1 MGLAASQ
8 GRLLLLT
15 ARKSDLE
22 LQAQSITQQRLLLAI
37 QQETIAE
44 EYADKTNNQ
53 IFQIRLDG
61 ASEYSPLSIAS
72 LNSLLNGNATSD
84 YKLSAD
90 KSEVTSGKY
99 GIFDTRTNKYIDP
112 KDIKGDTGD
121 TPYSKL
127 QQNLESGAWVIRTP
141 ETRVEAAAGASG
153 TREVKTMGDL
163 MIGADSRFRQ
173 TYFTQDDNKAKAD
186 YDKAMARVQRLDKQ
200 LELKL
205 NQVETQH
212 KAVETEVESVDKI
225 ISNNIESS
233 FKYFS

>member
-1 MGLAASQ
+1 
-8 GRLLLLT
+8 
-15 ARKSDLE
+15 
-22 LQAQSITQQRLLLAI
+22 
-37 QQETIAE
+37 
-44 EYADKTNNQ
+44 
-53 IFQIRLDG
+53 
-61 ASEYSPLSIAS
+61 
-72 LNSLLNGNATSD
+72 
-84 YKLSAD
+84 
-90 KSEVTSGKY
+90 
-99 GIFDTRTNKYIDP
+99 
-112 KDIKGDTGD
+112 
-121 TPYSKL
+121 
-127 QQNLESGAWVIRTP
+127 
-141 ETRVEAAAGASG
+141 
-153 TREVKTMGDL
+153 MGDL

>member
-72 LNSLLNGNATSD
+72 LNSL
-84 YKLSAD
+84 
-90 KSEVTSGKY
+90 
-99 GIFDTRTNKYIDP
+99 
-112 KDIKGDTGD
+112 
-121 TPYSKL
+121 
-127 QQNLESGAWVIRTP
+127 
-141 ETRVEAAAGASG
+141 
-153 TREVKTMGDL
+153 
-163 MIGADSRFRQ
+163 
-173 TYFTQDDNKAKAD
+173 
-186 YDKAMARVQRLDKQ
+186 
-200 LELKL
+200 
-205 NQVETQH
+205 
-212 KAVETEVESVDKI
+212 
-225 ISNNIESS
+225 
-233 FKYFS
+233 

>member
-99 GIFDTRTNKYIDP
+99 GILIQEPQNTLTLKTSM
-112 KDIKGDTGD
+112 GDTGN
-121 TPYSKL
+121 TSL
-127 QQNLESGAWVIRTP
+127 QQITTKP
-141 ETRVEAAAGASG
+141 
-153 TREVKTMGDL
+153 
-163 MIGADSRFRQ
+163 
-173 TYFTQDDNKAKAD
+173 
-186 YDKAMARVQRLDKQ
+186 
-200 LELKL
+200 
-205 NQVETQH
+205 
-212 KAVETEVESVDKI
+212 
-225 ISNNIESS
+225 
-233 FKYFS
+233 

>member
-22 LQAQSITQQRLLLAI
+22 LQAQNITQQRLLLAM

-53 IFQIRLDG
+53 IFQVRLEG
-61 ASEYSPLSIAS
+61 ASEYSTLNIAS
-72 LNSLLNGNATSD
+72 LNALMNGNASTD
-84 YKLSAD
+84 YKLNSD
-90 KSEVTSGKY
+90 RSQVTSGSY
-99 GIFDTRTNKYIDP
+99 AIYDTRTKKYINP
-112 KDIKGDTGD
+112 SDIKNDSGN

-127 QQNLESGAWVIRTP
+127 QQNIDSGAWVIRTP
-141 ETRVEAAAGASG
+141 ETKTEPNG
-153 TREVKTMGDL
+153 TGTQTVTTWGDL

-173 TYFTQDDNKAKAD
+173 TYFTQDDNTAKAN

-205 NQVETQH
+205 NQVETQN
-212 KAVETEVESVDKI
+212 KAVETEIESVDKI
-225 ISNNIESS
+225 ISSNIESS